1 MNDNFHFFKASAE
14 INNIESQLD
23 LVEEDIK
30 SIREALSSLK
40 EQEEKNSAR
49 VKHALDLYEEL
60 QNSIE
65 GNSDNF

>member
-30 SIREALSSLK
+30 SIREAISSLK

-49 VKHALDLYEEL
+49 VKHAL
-60 QNSIE
+60 NSLKILNRSLP
-65 GNSDNF
+65 NS